1 MEILLFIKQCPLI
14 FMSGNKWWS
23 TKIGTK
29 LLSDVVIFL
38 TLSSDVPLDFHDS
51 IRVVSLTHLMYFLD
65 GINTK

>member
-1 MEILLFIKQCPLI
+1 MEILLFIKQCPLK

-23 TKIGTK
+23 TKIGAK
-29 LLSDVVIFL
+29 LLSDVVIIL